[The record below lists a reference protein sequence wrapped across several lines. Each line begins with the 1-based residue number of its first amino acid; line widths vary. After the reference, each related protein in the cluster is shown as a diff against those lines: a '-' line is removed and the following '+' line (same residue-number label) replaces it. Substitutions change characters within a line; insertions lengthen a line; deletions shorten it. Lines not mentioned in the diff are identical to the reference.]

1 MKSSIHRFCLALFI
15 LMTILSAQIIVKYY
29 LSYNDFIRGTD
40 VRPAKVAGKS
50 FLRAEY
56 QKNLIR
62 RLDFIEPDGNISQQI
77 QFYYNSSGDLQV
89 KDVFNRDSLL
99 ISRTTYYPD
108 DIQKQL
114 IEKIEGRGWIP
125 TQSDYLTVT
134 SFDSLH
140 RPILNEVQTAGGTTV
155 GRINREYN
163 ERGDLIRETWTKG
176 ENDRMLTRT
185 EFNFDYANEI
195 LYVIQYDSLNREV
208 SWVALPF
215 SETKP
220 DSTSK

>member
-1 MKSSIHRFCLALFI
+1 MNNFKYRLWIALIFLIAILA
-15 LMTILSAQIIVKYY
+15 AQTPVKYF
-29 LSYNDFIRGTD
+29 LSYNDFIRGLD
-40 VRPAKVAGKS
+40 VRPTKVAGKA

-62 RLDFIEPDGNISQQI
+62 RLDFIEPNGNLSQQV
-77 QFYYNSSGDLQV
+77 QFYYNFSGDLQV
-89 KDVFNRDSLL
+89 KDVFNGDSLL

-114 IEKIEGRGWIP
+114 IEKIEGRSWIP

-134 SFDSLH
+134 TYDSLH
-140 RPILNEVQTAGGTTV
+140 KPIQQEVQSAGGTTV

-163 ERGDLIRETWTKG
+163 KRGDLIRETWTKG
-176 ENDRMLTRT
+176 QDNQILTRT

-195 LYVIQYDSLNREV
+195 LYVTQYDSLNREV

-215 SETKP
+215 QNVKP
-220 DSTSK
+220 DSISD

>member
-1 MKSSIHRFCLALFI
+1 MNNFKYRLWILLIFSIATLV
-15 LMTILSAQIIVKYY
+15 AQTPVKYF
-29 LSYNDFIRGTD
+29 LSYNDFIRGLD
-40 VRPAKVAGKS
+40 ARPAKVAGKA

-56 QKNLIR
+56 QNNLIL

-77 QFYYNSSGDLQV
+77 QFYYNSTGDLQV
-89 KDVFNRDSLL
+89 KDVFNRDSVL

-134 SFDSLH
+134 SFDSL
-140 RPILNEVQTAGGTTV
+140 RKPILQEVQTASGTTI

-176 ENDRMLTRT
+176 KDNQILTRT
-185 EFNFDYANEI
+185 EFNFDYANAI

-215 SETKP
+215 SDTKP
-220 DSTSK
+220 DSTAY

>member
-1 MKSSIHRFCLALFI
+1 MHNFKYRLGITLIFLTVI
-15 LMTILSAQIIVKYY
+15 LTAQTLVKYF
-29 LSYNDFIRGTD
+29 LSYNDFIRGLD
-40 VRPAKVAGKS
+40 VRPAKVAGKA

-56 QKNLIR
+56 QNNLIQ
-62 RLDFIEPDGNISQQI
+62 RLNFIESDGIISQQI
-77 QFYYNSSGDLQV
+77 QFSYNSSGNLQV

-108 DIQKQL
+108 EIQKQL
-114 IEKIEGRGWIP
+114 IEKIEGRSWVP
-125 TQSDYLTVT
+125 TQSDYLTIT

-140 RPILNEVQTAGGTTV
+140 RPILHEVQTAGGTTV

-176 ENDRMLTRT
+176 NDNQILTRT

-208 SWVALPF
+208 SWVALPLQNV
-215 SETKP
+215 KP
-220 DSTSK
+220 DPTSN